1 MPTKVFDGGL
11 QGVEIAVGIDQ
22 SLTGFALTAISVHH
36 PDKYHTWVYTSPYH
50 GVERLVDIRQ
60 FLIDHFDYLEEQ
72 GHRIIDI
79 AMEGAVLTTYAAIVM
94 GELSAL
100 VRLTIYDYFDDERRY
115 PIKIPPTTLKKFVT
129 GKGTSK
135 KAEMLLHVFKRWG
148 VEFSS
153 DDAADSYGLARM
165 AAKVF
170 ISPLE
175 KELIEKFTRLDYR
188 DAPRLE

>member
-22 SLTGFALTAISVHH
+22 SLTGVALTAISVHH

-100 VRLTIYDYFDDERRY
+100 VR
-115 PIKIPPTTLKKFVT
+115 
-129 GKGTSK
+129 
-135 KAEMLLHVFKRWG
+135 
-148 VEFSS
+148 
-153 DDAADSYGLARM
+153 
-165 AAKVF
+165 
-170 ISPLE
+170 
-175 KELIEKFTRLDYR
+175 
-188 DAPRLE
+188 